1 MLASIEKLV
10 EGIKQV
16 SDNIA
21 HDLRSPVTR
30 LQHRIENIPAD
41 KALTDLERQKLLQES
56 QGLLAMFNGLLRI
69 AEVESGKHSLEM
81 QHVELKDLIQ
91 DVVELF
97 EPVAQE
103 KGLTIKTDLT
113 PHTHRIDRDL
123 LFQALINLLE
133 NALKFTPHGGEITL
147 TLSSR
152 YGRTAIIVSDTGP
165 GISDTDKVK
174 VFRRF
179 YRVDSSRNTP
189 GYGLGLSLV
198 KAIVEYHEGIMTL
211 EDNTPHGLKATIL
224 L

>member
-1 MLASIEKLV
+1 
-10 EGIKQV
+10 
-16 SDNIA
+16 
-21 HDLRSPVTR
+21 
-30 LQHRIENIPAD
+30 
-41 KALTDLERQKLLQES
+41 LTDLERQKLLQDS

-147 TLSSR
+147 TLSSSNYCFR
-152 YGRTAIIVSDTGP
+152 YRSGHLRHGQSES
-165 GISDTDKVK
+165 ISQV
-174 VFRRF
+174 
-179 YRVDSSRNTP
+179 
-189 GYGLGLSLV
+189 LSCGFQQKYTRLW
-198 KAIVEYHEGIMTL
+198 AGS
-211 EDNTPHGLKATIL
+211 
-224 L
+224 